1 MKLTMKHFFI
11 LSLFSVAFSCQFP
24 KEYNYYEEAKEQCSK
39 IKSQKEIT
47 CYFKGFEMNELEKL
61 TIEERNLN
69 NEILRKITNFK
80 VIYYQEST
88 KEATVLVKEDIYFNR
103 KYVFALEKQ
112 HFELS
117 NLKLEPKATFTMTSK
132 NFTCLLNKMDING
145 VTYERM
151 IEPVFKKK

>member
-24 KEYNYYEEAKEQCSK
+24 KEYNSYEEAKEQCSK

-47 CYFKGFEMNELEKL
+47 CYFKGFEMNAFEKL

-69 NEILRKITNFK
+69 NEILKKITNFK

>member
-1 MKLTMKHFFI
+1 MKHFFI

-24 KEYNYYEEAKEQCSK
+24 KEYNSYEEAKEQCSK

-47 CYFKGFEMNELEKL
+47 CYFKGFEMNAFEKL

-69 NEILRKITNFK
+69 NEILKKITNFK

-132 NFTCLLNKMDING
+132 NFTCLLNNS
-145 VTYERM
+145 VLN
-151 IEPVFKKK
+151 KKIRRN